1 MKGKSMA
8 ERHIYGSDH
17 KYKGSMDDD
26 GRIYDAHHRFIG
38 RVKNG
43 TIYDDCNIPR
53 GHINSDGRVTDMCNI
68 PTGRE
73 FGANFEGWGGHGGYS
88 RNDARG
94 SPEDG
99 SPHLFYTSLM
109 VRQGP
114 RHQRIHVPAQISA
127 T

>member
-1 MKGKSMA
+1 MHVCSWFTGA
-8 ERHIYGSDH
+8 ADG
-17 KYKGSMDDD
+17 DDET
-26 GRIYDAHHRFIG
+26 A
-38 RVKNG
+38 
-43 TIYDDCNIPR
+43 TL
-53 GHINSDGRVTDMCNI
+53 
-68 PTGRE
+68 E
-73 FGANFEGWGGHGGYS
+73 FGANFEGWGGHGGYL